1 MFWRPFYFWNF
12 FCGWSIWTTTQN
24 REILAWNLSELWS
37 ILCFGSHFVFGGHLV
52 FGRFFLQRVNI
63 NFHSKFWSSSL
74 KNVWAMINFV
84 FLVAILFL
92 GQFCLGSIWTSMLKF
107 VLLAWKLND
116 VWSIL
121 CFGGH
126 LVFGQKN
133 SDIFVEGLTT

>member
-1 MFWRPFYFWNF
+1 MAAILFLKFFLWMVNMNYHTKSGNPSLKFEWVMINFVFWQPFCFWRPSCFW
-12 FCGWSIWTTTQN
+12 
-24 REILAWNLSELWS
+24 EI
-37 ILCFGSHFVFGGHLV
+37 
-52 FGRFFLQRVNI
+52 FLQRVNI

-126 LVFGQKN
+126 LVFGQKI